1 MSNTTAPADLAGLKE
16 KTAGLPEIRIS
27 EVVLQTSQF
36 DRMGQWYEAVLGNKW
51 SVVNTPKDAA
61 TEKQATANGN
71 KQVRAS
77 DVRSSFMFIDKSLP
91 YGQLFAIF
99 EIPFVGEAPTTDPGL
114 NHMQFKHVDIP
125 ALMERVKLLEK
136 HGIVP
141 HRCANH
147 GPISSF
153 YYYDPDKNIVELCSN
168 NFQTQESF
176 LGYFQSQAYR
186 NNPSGIELDYKE
198 FVARFDSGVPVEE
211 LIRIE

>member
-1 MSNTTAPADLAGLKE
+1 MPHTIQPADLAKLKE
-16 KTAGLPEIRIS
+16 KTIGLPEIRIS
-27 EVVLQTSQF
+27 EIVLQTSQF
-36 DRMGQWYEAVLGNKW
+36 ERMGQWYEAVLGNKW

-61 TEKQATANGN
+61 IEKEATANGN

-99 EIPFVGEAPTTDPGL
+99 EIPFISLAPTTDPGL

-125 ALMERVKLLEK
+125 ALIGRVKLLEEY
-136 HGIVP
+136 GIVP

-168 NFQTQESF
+168 NFQTQEEF
-176 LGYFQSQAYR
+176 LGYFQSEAYR
-186 NNPSGIELDYKE
+186 KNPSGVELDYKA
-198 FVARFDSGVPVEE
+198 FVARFDSGIPIEE
-211 LIRIE
+211 LVHID

>member
-1 MSNTTAPADLAGLKE
+1 
-16 KTAGLPEIRIS
+16 
-27 EVVLQTSQF
+27 
-36 DRMGQWYEAVLGNKW
+36 
-51 SVVNTPKDAA
+51 
-61 TEKQATANGN
+61 
-71 KQVRAS
+71 
-77 DVRSSFMFIDKSLP
+77 
-91 YGQLFAIF
+91 
-99 EIPFVGEAPTTDPGL
+99 
-114 NHMQFKHVDIP
+114 MQFKHVDIP

-168 NFQTQESF
+168 NFQTQEAF
-176 LGYFQSQAYR
+176 LGYFQSEAYR

-198 FVARFDSGVPVEE
+198 FVARFDSGVSVEE

>member
-1 MSNTTAPADLAGLKE
+1 MSQVSEVADL
-16 KTAGLPEIRIS
+16 TALHQRTLALPEIRIS

-36 DRMGQWYEAVLGNKW
+36 NRMTQWYEAVLGNQW

-99 EIPFVGEAPTTDPGL
+99 EIPFVRSSPTTDPGL

-125 ALMERVKLLEK
+125 ALFQRIKLLEE
-136 HGIVP
+136 HGITP

-147 GPISSF
+147 GPITSF
-153 YYYDPDKNIVELCSN
+153 YFYDPDRNIVELCSN
-168 NFQTQESF
+168 NFQTQEAF
-176 LGYFQSQAYR
+176 LGYFQSDAYR
-186 NNPSGIELDYKE
+186 MNPSGIELDYKE
-198 FVARFDSGVPVEE
+198 FVARFDSGVDIEE
-211 LIRIE
+211 LVRIP